1 MPELTFRSRQIL
13 AFAAV
18 YVIWGSTYLAIRLL
32 IDTLPGFSMVGLR
45 FLLAGIILYAVAR
58 WRGAAAPTGA
68 QWRNAACI
76 GGLLLFVGTGAVVW
90 ASYHIESGLA
100 ALMVGTEPLWMALML
115 WLWPFGKAAGR
126 RPDSRSFGALVIG
139 FLGAAI
145 LAAPGAVVEGAS
157 IHLPSLL
164 AITLGCI
171 AWAAGSLAARQVEL
185 PTSPWINTACQMLA
199 GGALLMIYGLASN
212 EWAQFDIET
221 VSWTSALAFFY
232 LVIFGSLVAF
242 SAYSWLIQTTEPTLV
257 ATHAYVNP
265 VVAVFLGWLIA
276 DEHVGLRTILASG
289 LIIGSVVLLTSSE
302 RRARRLAAEAPPKPV
317 QDGATCGLT
326 EPTAEIPAPE
336 QPVGGG
342 GERAAEDIIKECA
355 IKECA

>member
-1 MPELTFRSRQIL
+1 MSELSFRSRQIL

-32 IDTLPGFSMVGLR
+32 IDTLPGFSMVGVR
-45 FLLAGIILYAVAR
+45 FFLAGVILYGVAR
-58 WRGAAAPTGA
+58 WRGAPAPTGK
-68 QWRNAACI
+68 QWRNAAWI

-100 ALMVGTEPLWMALML
+100 ALMVGTEPLWMVLML

-126 RPDSRSFGALVIG
+126 RPDSRTFGALVIG
-139 FLGAAI
+139 FLGAAL
-145 LAAPGAVVEGAS
+145 LAAPGAMMEGVD

-171 AWAAGSLAARQVEL
+171 SWAAGSLAARQVEL

-199 GGALLMIYGLASN
+199 GGALLLGYGLVTN
-212 EWAQFDIET
+212 EWAQFDVGA
-221 VSWTSALAFFY
+221 VSWTSALAFLY
-232 LVIFGSLVAF
+232 LVVFGSLIAF

-276 DEHVGLRTILASG
+276 DEHVGWRTIIASG

-326 EPTAEIPAPE
+326 DPTAEIDRPTLPI
-336 QPVGGG
+336 VGS
-342 GERAAEDIIKECA
+342 EEPRKIVDECA
-355 IKECA
+355 